1 MANKI
6 LTNVWIRHT
15 IYHRVVN
22 TLSIM
27 EPFHVVFFANNAN
40 ADARR
45 CTGYACCTFPL

>member
-6 LTNVWIRHT
+6 LTNGWIRYIVCHCV
-15 IYHRVVN
+15 YENH
-22 TLSIM
+22 LIM
-27 EPFHVVFFANNAN
+27 EPFHVVFCANNAN